1 MRNFCFIKRLF
12 TISLI
17 TGMSFSMFGIDLNL
31 TLDLTNQEEHERV
44 EQGNGGRREAPIPI
58 LCYIDENTGISFS
71 SDLNLECITFEIQD
85 KSGNIVG
92 IFVDEF
98 DFIEVLFSLQGE
110 YKLVFTTPDYY
121 LTGWITL

>member
-1 MRNFCFIKRLF
+1 MNALD
-12 TISLI
+12 
-17 TGMSFSMFGIDLNL
+17 IDMTL
-31 TLDLTNQEEHERV
+31 TDFLPE
-44 EQGNGGRREAPIPI
+44 
-58 LCYIDENTGISFS
+58 ENTEPSKGNRKLPEILLCSISQDGIEFYSNS
-71 SDLNLECITFEIQD
+71 PQILSFEIQD

>member
-1 MRNFCFIKRLF
+1 MTDL
-12 TISLI
+12 TISQPDSDPDPAE
-17 TGMSFSMFGIDLNL
+17 GNRRHRKVGKSF
-31 TLDLTNQEEHERV
+31 
-44 EQGNGGRREAPIPI
+44 
-58 LCYIDENTGISFS
+58 LCSIDEENGISFS
-71 SDLNLECITFEIQD
+71 ADINIEEITFEIQD

-110 YKLVFTTPDYY
+110 YKLVFTTSDYY